1 MVINRLIPNFL
12 IASRTRAWL
21 SVRSRGGLVGLLNGE
36 SLVRTEARAMIIAS
50 GREGVVMAASMD
62 GVERG
67 EPVVIVRPGEGVRDV
82 GSRTRAVTV
91 CEAERASWR
100 MSFPVRPLAPRS
112 RMCIFLLFLLL
123 LNLKIALK
131 AGLSDFEG

>member
-1 MVINRLIPNFL
+1 
-12 IASRTRAWL
+12 
-21 SVRSRGGLVGLLNGE
+21 
-36 SLVRTEARAMIIAS
+36 VRTEARAMIIAS